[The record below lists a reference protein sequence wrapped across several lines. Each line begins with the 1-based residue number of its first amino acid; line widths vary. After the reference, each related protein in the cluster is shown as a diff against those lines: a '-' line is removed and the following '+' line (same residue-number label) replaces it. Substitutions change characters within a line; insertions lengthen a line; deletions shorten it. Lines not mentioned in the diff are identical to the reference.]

1 MPQHARRRLTRRDVF
16 RRTAVGGLGLRPHV
30 TTAFANGR
38 PRVRINDWVS
48 TVPTPAKEPTT
59 RSLTVGSYRGNNHT
73 YSYAILASAWVN
85 SPGSYQELTLDI
97 VSGSGGSAY
106 LSPGVPYDAIE
117 LLL

>member
-1 MPQHARRRLTRRDVF
+1 
-16 RRTAVGGLGLRPHV
+16 
-30 TTAFANGR
+30 
-38 PRVRINDWVS
+38 
-48 TVPTPAKEPTT
+48 
-59 RSLTVGSYRGNNHT
+59 VGSYRGNNHT